1 MTPPLLSISGL
12 YKAFAVPV
20 LSGIDIDVSTGE
32 VHTLMGANGAGKTT
46 LCNIICGLVSIDSG
60 ELKYKGELYRPLSLN
75 DSENCNVRMV
85 MQELKLIDNLS
96 VAENIFLSELPKK
109 YGLINFHELYAKAK
123 EVLERFG
130 LHDIDPQ
137 QKMSTLGVGQ
147 QQLVEIARILVQ
159 PCDLLILDEPTAAL
173 TEPQVELLFEEI
185 AKLKANGTGIIY
197 VSHRMDEIKRISDQI
212 TVLRDGK
219 NVASAKASE
228 IDKDEIIKLMSG
240 SSSVQSTDFQ
250 QRKPGK
256 RALQIAGLG
265 TKDQLSDIELD
276 IYHGE
281 ILGIA
286 GLVGSGRT
294 ELLRAI
300 YGADDISSGHI
311 RVSDDPDKEINN
323 NPQLAVNN
331 GIGLIT
337 EDRKQQGLLLEQS
350 IKSNMSLAN
359 LENFSNKLGWID
371 RKKENNYIK
380 AQKDSLELN
389 CNNIEQPI
397 RELSGGNQQKVIIA
411 RWLLKNCGILLIDE
425 PTRGIDVQTKTMIYS
440 LLDKLARQGTA
451 IVIVSS
457 ETEELFTLCDRIV
470 VMSNGYLVDSFQ
482 RGEWTPEKITAAAF
496 SRYSSKNAA

>member
-60 ELKYKGELYRPLSLN
+60 ELKYKGELYQPLSLN

-96 VAENIFLSELPKK
+96 VAENIFLSELPTK

-130 LHDIDPQ
+130 LHDIDPR

-219 NVASAKASE
+219 NVTSAKASE

-256 RALQIAGLG
+256 RALQITGLG

-300 YGADDISSGHI
+300 YGADDISSGCI

-411 RWLLKNCGILLIDE
+411 RWLLKSCGILLIDE

-482 RGEWTPEKITAAAF
+482 RGEWTSEKITAAAF